1 MERRQKRR
9 GVWLAA
15 VLLFSFSFS
24 FRIGAAESTE
34 AAQLVQAYLD
44 AWVAFYPSRAY
55 ADGHAPSAAAFEDY
69 APERL
74 QAWIGHNTAVASAA
88 RRLLNE
94 TELATSTAL
103 DLQVLA
109 QQVEAELAHWQQQN
123 PTQTQ
128 PQWYSE
134 QISQAL
140 THLLVRAADG
150 PVRSAAA
157 IRRLEGVEMLCLLGT
172 ETLQQGRL
180 GPTRTALR
188 TLKGTQAFYNNE
200 FARMVAQWPAA
211 ADGRTVS
218 ETLTRVL
225 PALAALIHHVENA
238 VLPEASPQ
246 PGMGEARYAAGLARR
261 TGGRY
266 TPDSLR
272 AVALEEVRAARALM
286 QREAVRWY
294 RSLPEAG
301 RPALS
306 LSLTDQAAA
315 AAGLADLPAA
325 EPSAGAGSAAEA
337 RSEALLALALEA
349 MEQARDTRGAELLA
363 SFTGLTFAAERFVIA
378 QDLASVPQPTTLK
391 IALSP
396 AHFSGAAVGGV
407 YPSGPFDPDADTLFY
422 LPSVPDSAPE
432 AVREGFYRSFNTH
445 FNTMI
450 IAHEMFPG
458 HYLQYKVAV
467 AAAPP
472 VRTLFPNGPY
482 VEGWGTFVEELML
495 DAGWADNAPLTR
507 LAHLRKR
514 LENATRAYVS
524 VQVNTADWGEAEV
537 LAFARDEGLLA
548 PQFASNLWQRVL
560 NSPLQLGD
568 YMSGYLQ
575 FRQLYADREAMGF
588 ATVRDWVDAIL
599 RAGPLPLDLLPQALA
614 AAAGPEATTDVR
626 PR

>member
-1 MERRQKRR
+1 MMRLQKR
-9 GVWLAA
+9 GALWLAA
-15 VLLFSFSFS
+15 MLLFSV
-24 FRIGAAESTE
+24 RIGAAESTE
-34 AAQLVQAYLD
+34 AAQLIQEYLD

-55 ADGHAPSAAAFEDY
+55 ADGHAPSAAAFENY

-74 QAWIGHNTAVASAA
+74 QAWIGQNTAAASAA
-88 RRLLNE
+88 HRLLNE
-94 TELATSTAL
+94 RELATSTAL

-123 PTQTQ
+123 PPQTQ

-150 PVRSAAA
+150 PARSAAA
-157 IRRLEGVEMLCLLGT
+157 IRRLEGVQALCLLGT
-172 ETLQQGRL
+172 EALQQGRL

-200 FARMVAQWPAA
+200 LARMVAQWPPAA
-211 ADGRTVS
+211 GGRTVS
-218 ETLTRVL
+218 DTLTQVL
-225 PALAALIHHVENA
+225 PALEALIHHVEHA

-294 RSLPEAG
+294 RSLPDAE

-306 LSLTDQAAA
+306 VSMTD
-315 AAGLADLPAA
+315 GADASAA
-325 EPSAGAGSAAEA
+325 EPSAGVGSAAQA

-363 SFTGLTFAAERFVIA
+363 SFTELTYAAERFVIA
-378 QDLASVPQPTTLK
+378 QDLASVPQPTTLE

-537 LAFARDEGLLA
+537 LAFARDQGLLA

-575 FRQLYADREAMGF
+575 FRQLHADREAMGF
-588 ATVRDWVDAIL
+588 TTVRDWVDAIL
-599 RAGPLPLDLLPQALA
+599 RAGPLPLDLLPRALA
-614 AAAGPEATTDVR
+614 AAADREAPTGVQQR
-626 PR
+626 

>member
-1 MERRQKRR
+1 MKRRQKR
-9 GVWLAA
+9 GAVWLAA
-15 VLLFSFSFS
+15 IVLFSAGG
-24 FRIGAAESTE
+24 GAAESARAAAALAAVQAATVNVAAAVTNTPPASAMDE
-34 AAQLVQAYLD
+34 RAAQLIQDYLD

-74 QAWIGHNTAVASAA
+74 QTWIGQNTAVASAA
-88 RRLLNE
+88 HRLLNE
-94 TELATSTAL
+94 TALATSTAL

-109 QQVEAELAHWQQQN
+109 QQVEAELARWQQQN
-123 PTQTQ
+123 PPQTQ

-140 THLLVRAADG
+140 THLLVRAAEG
-150 PVRSAAA
+150 PARSAAA
-157 IRRLEGVEMLCLLGT
+157 IRRLEGVQALCLLGT
-172 ETLQQGRL
+172 EALQQGRL
-180 GPTRTALR
+180 GPTRSALR
-188 TLKGTQAFYNNE
+188 TLKGTQAFYQGE
-200 FARMVAQWPAA
+200 LARMVAQWPPA

-218 ETLTRVL
+218 ETLTPVL
-225 PALAALIHHVENA
+225 PALAALIQHVEHA

-272 AVALEEVRAARALM
+272 AVALEEVRAARTLM

-301 RPALS
+301 RPA
-306 LSLTDQAAA
+306 
-315 AAGLADLPAA
+315 
-325 EPSAGAGSAAEA
+325 
-337 RSEALLALALEA
+337 RSETLLALALEA

-363 SFTGLTFAAERFVIA
+363 SFTELTFAAERFVIA

-568 YMSGYLQ
+568 YMCGYLQ
-575 FRQLYADREAMGF
+575 FRQLYAEREAMGF
-588 ATVRDWVDAIL
+588 ASVRDWVDAIL
-599 RAGPLPLDLLPQALA
+599 GAGPLPLDLLPRALA
-614 AAAGPEATTDVR
+614 AAAAKPEASPAMR